1 MKRIVLSLLFALSAV
16 AVQAQA
22 PDAPVAPVA
31 PVVAQVPTDATAPVA
46 EAAAD
51 ETVVVNEVVQDD
63 PPRHCLR
70 ETGTRIKR
78 RDSQGCT
85 NAIGESYSGEELRR
99 TGGRDTAEALRLLS
113 PRFGG

>member
-1 MKRIVLSLLFALSAV
+1 MKRIALSLLLALSAF

-22 PDAPVAPVA
+22 PEAPVAPAA
-31 PVVAQVPTDATAPVA
+31 PVDAAEPVDAIEPVA
-46 EAAAD
+46 DAAE
-51 ETVVVNEVVQDD
+51 ETVVIAHEAREE

-78 RDSQGCT
+78 RDSKGCT
-85 NAIGESYSGEELRR
+85 NAIGESFSGDELRQA
-99 TGGRDTAEALRLLS
+99 GGRDTADSLRLLS